1 MLNKHIFYTFGLQNL
16 QNQTAS
22 LNNTPVLIVGLT
34 ENKIQ
39 MKIGVPKETKEK
51 ENRVALTPDVVK
63 DLIKKGFEIAIEKD
77 AGLASFY
84 SNEAYSAAGAGIVS
98 KTEAYGADVVLKVN
112 PPDAADVALI
122 KKDGILIS
130 FMWAATNSTLV
141 EACSKAGITAFS
153 MDAIPR
159 ISRAQKMDALSS
171 QANLAG
177 YKAVLMAANAIGK
190 ILPMMTTAA
199 GTIRPSKV
207 VIFGAGVAGLQ
218 AIATAKRMGAVVEVT
233 DIRPETKEQVESLGG
248 KFIEVKGDESIKI
261 EGGYVKGVSEEFLK
275 RQQEL
280 VSKHVKE
287 ADIVITTALI
297 PGKKAPLLVTEE
309 MVKSMRFGSVI
320 LDMAVE
326 QGGNVT
332 GSELNKTVI
341 KNGVTIIGEGNL
353 PSLLPMNASDLYAK
367 NIATFLLHLADKDNF
382 KWEMEEEITKGSLI
396 VHKGQAVHPTVTK
409 PVNA

>member
-1 MLNKHIFYTFGLQNL
+1 
-16 QNQTAS
+16 
-22 LNNTPVLIVGLT
+22 
-34 ENKIQ
+34 
-39 MKIGVPKETKEK
+39 MKLGIIKETKTK
-51 ENRVALTPDVVK
+51 ENRVAITPDVVK
-63 DLIKKGFEIAIEKD
+63 TLVKKGFEVVVENQ
-77 AGLASFY
+77 AGANSFY
-84 SNEAYSAAGAGIVS
+84 ADEVYSAAGAQLSDANTILS
-98 KTEAYGADVVLKVN
+98 TCDVLMKVN
-112 PPDAADVALI
+112 PPSPEEI
-122 KKDGILIS
+122 TKMKKGAVLMS
-130 FMWAATNSTLV
+130 LMFAATNPLLIDS
-141 EACSKAGITAFS
+141 CCKAGISAFS

-159 ISRAQKMDALSS
+159 ISRAQKMDVLSS

-177 YKAVLMAANAIGK
+177 YKAVIMAADTMGK

-199 GTIRPSKV
+199 GTIRPCKV

-218 AIATAKRMGAVVEVT
+218 AIATAKRLGAVVEVT

-248 KFIEVKGDESIKI
+248 RFIEVKGDESIKI

-275 RQQEL
+275 KQQEL

-326 QGGNVT
+326 QGGNVA
-332 GSELNKTVI
+332 GSELNKTVN
-341 KNGVTIIGEGNL
+341 KHGVTIIGEGNL

-367 NIATFLLHLADKDNF
+367 NIETFLLHLADKDKF

-396 VHKGQAVHPTVTK
+396 VHEGVAVHPSVQKTVT
-409 PVNA
+409 V